1 MNIAIRAATLQC
13 AQSRNGQMHA
23 FSDSDGLYPL
33 HAPAAP
39 AERSLAFLGRHITQP
54 YFNTFAAAKLSAAD
68 LLDILYQHLSQAALQ
83 AGWPSESLANTPVF
97 IGATAYLMS

>member
-54 YFNTFAAAKLSAAD
+54 
-68 LLDILYQHLSQAALQ
+68 
-83 AGWPSESLANTPVF
+83 
-97 IGATAYLMS
+97 